1 MPQIKS
7 AVPPQIIDEASNW
20 FVLMREPSIPA
31 EQNEAFAEWLRASP
45 VHVSVYLEMARLWG
59 DAAHIDPQLS
69 TESDAQWPPNVIP
82 LRDVG
87 EPARSNTELNSSRAG
102 TERMGR
108 RAYGFAA
115 TILVAV
121 AVAGSAW
128 LYLQR
133 APAFAADVGEQRII
147 TLDDGSTV
155 RLNSRSRLKVRM
167 SPQQRE
173 IELVH
178 GQALFDVAQDKT
190 RPFVVRSGDVA
201 IRAVGTQ
208 FDVNRRQS
216 GTVVTVVEGRV
227 SLNRPDQAQI
237 EPVLVAAGEQVKI
250 ATAGDIKR
258 TAKADT
264 AAATSWL
271 QQELTFDGQPL
282 SDVVEELNRYART
295 PIVLSDPALASLRIN
310 AVFHTTNPDSF
321 LRYVER
327 IDGVRI
333 ERSASGIRL
342 TTRKPGDS
350 RGK

>member
-7 AVPPQIIDEASNW
+7 AVPPQIINEASNW
-20 FVLMREPSIPA
+20 FVLMREPSVSA
-31 EQNEAFAEWLRASP
+31 EHNEAFAEWLRASP
-45 VHVSVYLEMARLWG
+45 VHVGVYLEMARLWG
-59 DAAHIDPQLS
+59 DAAHIDPELGIESQL
-69 TESDAQWPPNVIP
+69 QWPPNVIP

-87 EPARSNTELNSSRAG
+87 EPPRSTTEPNVFRAG
-102 TERMGR
+102 TAKMSRKV
-108 RAYGFAA
+108 YGLAA

-121 AVAGSAW
+121 AAAGSAW
-128 LYLQR
+128 WSMQR
-133 APAFAADVGEQRII
+133 APTFTADVGEQRVI

-173 IELVH
+173 IELVD
-178 GQALFDVAQDKT
+178 GQALFDVAQDRT
-190 RPFVVRSGDVA
+190 RPFVVHSGDVA

-227 SLNRPDQAQI
+227 SLNRNREDQLKI
-237 EPVLVAAGEQVKI
+237 EPILLAAGEQVNV
-250 ATAGDIKR
+250 AAAGDIKR

-264 AAATSWL
+264 AAATGWL

-282 SDVVEELNRYART
+282 SDVVEELNRYTRT
-295 PIVLSDPALASLRIN
+295 PIVLTDPALASLRIN

-327 IDGVRI
+327 IDGVRV
-333 ERSASGIRL
+333 ERSGNEIRL
-342 TTRKPGDS
+342 NRE
-350 RGK
+350 